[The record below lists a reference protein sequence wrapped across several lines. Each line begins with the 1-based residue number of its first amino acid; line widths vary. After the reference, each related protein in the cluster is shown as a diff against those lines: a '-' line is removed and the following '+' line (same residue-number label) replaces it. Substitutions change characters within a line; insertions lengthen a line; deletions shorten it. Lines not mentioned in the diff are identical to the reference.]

1 MIFCAAIPLETCPS
15 ESPWN
20 LQALEI
26 LGDHRGIPCRSSLK
40 LVLNLPQ
47 SLRAGRISM
56 TVDLERVPSVPPKA
70 KLKRNLFVLILMG
83 LGVYIFLPQ
92 FARIEHAFQIAA
104 TLRIPFLALSTVAQI
119 LSYLGSGYLLRTVV
133 KLAAKPISIV
143 DGALLTAGANSV
155 GTLGGG
161 VIGTAGV
168 TYLWLRRRG
177 VNAGAAGLAGWLP
190 IFLNQVVLVLISL
203 AGLAILLFLKKS
215 SGVLIAGLCFATLF
229 LVGGTGFLLWCSL
242 HRERLVRIAMK
253 ITDRIAK
260 LRHKPQDPDA
270 TGAAVHRLLEG
281 WDALLQGGWHGPATG
296 ALLNTGFDVLTLAF
310 LFVAAGNRV
319 SIIVLVAGYGVPQLL
334 GKLTLILGGIGVVE
348 ATMIALYD
356 RLGVPP
362 PVAVVVVLA
371 YRLLSFWL
379 PTLLGIVLATY
390 FERASDVVGKSE
402 EGAGERPS
410 G

>member
-1 MIFCAAIPLETCPS
+1 
-15 ESPWN
+15 
-20 LQALEI
+20 
-26 LGDHRGIPCRSSLK
+26 
-40 LVLNLPQ
+40 
-47 SLRAGRISM
+47 M
-56 TVDLERVPSVPPKA
+56 TVDSARVPSVPPKTE
-70 KLKRNLFVLILMG
+70 LKRNLFVLILMG

-92 FARIEHAFQIAA
+92 LARIEHAVQIAA
-104 TLRIPFLALSTVAQI
+104 KLRIPFLALSTVAQL

-190 IFLNQVVLVLISL
+190 IFLNQVVLALISL

-215 SGVLIAGLCFATLF
+215 SGVLITGLCFATLI
-229 LVGGTGFLLWCSL
+229 LAGGTGFLLWCSL

-253 ITDRIAK
+253 MAGLIAK
-260 LRHKPQDPDA
+260 LRHRQQDRNA
-270 TGAAVHRLLEG
+270 TEAAVRRLLEG
-281 WDALLQGGWHGPATG
+281 WDTLLKGGWYGPVMG
-296 ALLNTGFDVLTLAF
+296 ALLNTGFDVLTLAL
-310 LFVAAGNRV
+310 LFSAAGHRV
-319 SIIVLVAGYGVPQLL
+319 SVIVLLAGYGVPQLL

-362 PVAVVVVLA
+362 PIAVVVVLA

-379 PTLLGIVLATY
+379 PTLLGIALATY
-390 FERASDVVGKSE
+390 FERAGTVVEKSVD
-402 EGAGERPS
+402 RS